1 MTIETNDE
9 TGKRG
14 RPAKAAYDVSTALDA
29 EGNAIPLSDDGRLT
43 AVPESWTTSD
53 GMLKREH
60 FVDRKDFWL
69 WKAHRLELQA
79 LEKSAE
85 AEEWRDKVENI
96 GKPVA
101 PAARQKRTMQ
111 RALKASGLDAASLTP
126 EKALEFLANLL
137 NG

>member
-29 EGNAIPLSDDGRLT
+29 DGNAIPLSDDGRLT
-43 AVPESWTTSD
+43 AVPESWTTAD

-69 WKAHRLELQA
+69 WKSHRLELQA

-85 AEEWRDKVENI
+85 AEEWREKVESI
-96 GKPVA
+96 GKPID

-111 RALKASGLDAASLTP
+111 KALQASGLDAASLTP